1 METKIRAG
9 YACINLSLKDSFK
22 NFRLATI
29 EKKDEEQITKV
40 LWHNIALLRNIID
53 YNIKHNIYVYRISS
67 DLIPF
72 CTHPYVEALYKEK
85 VLNNEEM
92 YEHFKH
98 IRLMQKSYGLRLS
111 IHPSQFNVLS
121 SPKVDVVERSIREI
135 NAQTEWVKLLYG
147 ENVVLHVGGVYGD
160 KKLAIKRFKDN
171 LHYVDQKLISIE
183 NDDKSYHAEDVANI
197 CQPRAIKWVYDYHH
211 DRCYPSENQKV
222 LELVKAYP
230 PDKYHL
236 STGSPHIDSRP
247 HADYISK
254 EDYNN
259 FVKFLSEADIEKA
272 DVIFEAKKKNK
283 AIFHI
288 LEPLGDGFWKLEE

>member
-1 METKIRAG
+1 M
-9 YACINLSLKDSFK
+9 
-22 NFRLATI
+22 
-29 EKKDEEQITKV
+29 
-40 LWHNIALLRNIID
+40 
-53 YNIKHNIYVYRISS
+53 YRISS

-222 LELVKAYP
+222 LELVKDYP